1 MCIRDRISSTLSSH
15 GLILESFAP
24 AIESA
29 VTQTSR
35 VWHWESADTRRFR
48 CPAWKRSKVPPIRP
62 TWYIFPTPVDCVPR
76 GVTAAFTAKLWR
88 LTHPGT
94 FVGLWGSPM
103 IHSIRSSG
111 DLTQSGHLLC
121 SSDHSVADSHT
132 GLRQVATHAWYLGS
146 YYSSGVGL
154 RHHGVAA
161 RARLRPWE
169 VVKNLTVE
177 KMLGI

>member
-1 MCIRDRISSTLSSH
+1 MYLSTSS
-15 GLILESFAP
+15 G
-24 AIESA
+24 
-29 VTQTSR
+29 
-35 VWHWESADTRRFR
+35 
-48 CPAWKRSKVPPIRP
+48 
-62 TWYIFPTPVDCVPR
+62 CVPR
-76 GVTAAFTAKLWR
+76 GVTAAFTAKLGR

-103 IHSIRSSG
+103 IHSLRSSG
-111 DLTQSGHLLC
+111 DLSQSGHLLC

-161 RARLRPWE
+161 RACYGHGRQSRTPRSRKIASSSLKSTQWSQFRHYILIFFE
-169 VVKNLTVE
+169 
-177 KMLGI
+177 